1 MKPLAPSR
9 WLSLPIWVASKTLV
23 SCCGG
28 DHAVEAATEPTKGAG
43 FTLMRFTGTF
53 REGGLTMFYEWVSA
67 GAIFGIEAFF
77 AIFTFLLFCA
87 AVLGMVALVGNV
99 IRAGSGDKDDLDRH

>member
-1 MKPLAPSR
+1 
-9 WLSLPIWVASKTLV
+9 
-23 SCCGG
+23 
-28 DHAVEAATEPTKGAG
+28 
-43 FTLMRFTGTF
+43 
-53 REGGLTMFYEWVSA
+53 MFYEWVSA